1 MLNDTVEHMPAE
13 LHNIARELGE
23 DLGRVVDAFLTG
35 RPAVLLGL
43 GEPTHGILAFTSLR
57 NELLVHLVARGFRS
71 VALETDIFAASIV
84 DDYVAGG
91 TAGLDEVLSAGF
103 SHGFGAV
110 PGNREL
116 LEWLRGHNAA
126 CAPEDRVRF
135 HGFDAPVEYSGAP
148 SPGPSLKFVLEALA
162 PEEVL
167 PPHIGDLDEL
177 LGDDADWTDPN
188 AMYDAVASIGGSN
201 RAQVLGSIAEGLAA
215 AAPLDAPWEVSA
227 HARAAQGLLRY
238 HAAMASTAPDRIG
251 QLLGIRAEM
260 MADNLR
266 DIVTRERGRG
276 PTLVF
281 AHNSHLRRGDSAL
294 PGEASWAAA
303 GALVAHDLGDEYVFI
318 ATDANPSAP
327 VGTLQAMLADATDRR
342 ALFLAD
348 ALRSALPESVT
359 AGTPIAPGHLPLSPA
374 DLSGT
379 DAILFI
385 ADTDGHRHQ
394 YW

>member
-57 NELLVHLVARGFRS
+57 NELLVHLVAREFRS

-238 HAAMASTAPDRIG
+238 HAAMASTAPRSH
-251 QLLGIRAEM
+251 RAT
-260 MADNLR
+260 
-266 DIVTRERGRG
+266 TRHTRRNDGR
-276 PTLVF
+276 
-281 AHNSHLRRGDSAL
+281 
-294 PGEASWAAA
+294 
-303 GALVAHDLGDEYVFI
+303 
-318 ATDANPSAP
+318 
-327 VGTLQAMLADATDRR
+327 Q
-342 ALFLAD
+342 
-348 ALRSALPESVT
+348 
-359 AGTPIAPGHLPLSPA
+359 SPR
-374 DLSGT
+374 
-379 DAILFI
+379 
-385 ADTDGHRHQ
+385 HRHA
-394 YW
+394 